1 MKDYY
6 KVSPGIVFGTIDK
19 YIYVVIKKQVGIV
32 EHKYR
37 INYSSVEFCND
48 VDEIKHPIVR
58 EALKLFDID
67 WPLEISTFSD
77 IPGQTGL
84 GSSSAFAVGLVR
96 ALFSIK
102 GIMATK
108 HQISSTAAVIE
119 IDILGRKIGKQDHF
133 AAAYGGLNT
142 ITFFK
147 DESVNLTP
155 YFIVKKRQLFFK
167 VN

>member
-1 MKDYY
+1 MIITRTPYRISFVGGGTDLKDYY
-6 KVSPGIVFGTIDK
+6 KVSPGIVLSTTIDK

-32 EHKYR
+32 EHKFR

-84 GSSSAFAVGLVR
+84 GSSSAFAVGLVH

-108 HQISSTAAVIE
+108 HQISSTAAKIE
-119 IDILGRKIGKQDHF
+119 IDILGRKLANKTILLQDMV
-133 AAAYGGLNT
+133 
-142 ITFFK
+142 
-147 DESVNLTP
+147 D
-155 YFIVKKRQLFFK
+155 
-167 VN
+167 